1 MSLRRRSVLLRVA
14 LLVLVPLILLIGS
27 FGYIV
32 STSVSSAL
40 TLNRSKVVMD
50 HLRLPVATLQQA
62 LSGERAQVIVGSI
75 RPTPAAHTALQRR
88 EAVTDAAVQSFMT
101 AADSLPVRQSASAA
115 GKKAI
120 AQVDGALAGLNGLR
134 AKIANNAIG
143 GQQAFTA
150 YNNIILA
157 TYGVLEQAIIQ
168 EGNSAQV
175 LPAIAVIELAVSN
188 EYLQQES
195 ALLNGDFAAHVF
207 PASDHQVF
215 VGLVGA
221 HRLLYGQSYAY
232 LNQADRNGLNRDVS
246 PSAAGALTAM
256 ENKLTG
262 SSAMLSPPPVRPAA
276 WNSAVSTVS
285 AQTQQ
290 AVGQAE
296 ARLAATARSLADAK
310 FRRLYLIGGIG
321 LAAVILSLILSLWIA
336 ARLTRQLR
344 GLRDSALEMANI
356 RLPEVV
362 RRLRAGEEVDVAGQV
377 PALQPSPDEIG
388 QVKAA
393 FNTAQRTAV
402 EAAVDEAKVR
412 RGINDVFRN
421 LARRSQALL
430 ERQVTLLD
438 SLERRAAEPEDLESL
453 FRIDHLTTRM
463 RRHAE
468 SLIVLAGDSPN
479 RAFRD
484 AVPFVDV
491 LRAAAAEVEDYTRV
505 RVVCRTPAALA
516 SPAVADVI
524 HMLAEFVENATIF
537 SPPNTEIRVT
547 GELVAKGFAVDI
559 EDRGLGMNDDEFADV
574 NASLANPPLF
584 DPSGSD
590 RFGLF
595 VAAQLARRHGIRAK
609 LRRSDYGGV
618 TAIVLIPLSLVVPA
632 NALGDGRTSG
642 RGTNGRLTTAS
653 RQVTA
658 PPVAG
663 LPPVTAAPPA
673 NGDQPGVLSANGD
686 RPPAFPANG
695 DQPPAFPANGGQHAM
710 SPASGNQPEAP
721 PASGD
726 QPEAPS
732 AHAYQPAAPSARG
745 DQLTTPDAWELGAA
759 SPAPEV
765 PRPRPTPS
773 PTPSSDLP
781 EPVSGLD
788 AGPPWSPVGTAPD
801 EAPPPGSRFGLTENG
816 LPQRIRQMSLAPQLR
831 EPAAA
836 PSFASAAASSR
847 SPEMA
852 RDVMS
857 AFRRG
862 WRRGLSDADSYHDQR
877 TDLPQER
884 E

>member
-14 LLVLVPLILLIGS
+14 LLVLVPLILLVGS
-27 FGYIV
+27 FAYIV

-50 HLRLPVATLQQA
+50 HLRLPVASLQQA
-62 LSGERAQVIVGSI
+62 LSRERTQVIVGSI
-75 RPTPAAHTALQRR
+75 RPTPAAHTALQRQ
-88 EAVTDAAVQSFMT
+88 EAVSDQAARSFMT
-101 AADSLPVRQSASAA
+101 AADSLAVRQSASAA
-115 GKKAI
+115 GQKAI
-120 AQVDGALAGLNGLR
+120 AQVDEALAGLAGLR
-134 AKIANNAIG
+134 AKIANHTIG

-195 ALLNGDFAAHVF
+195 VLLNGSFAAHVF
-207 PASDHQVF
+207 PASDHQAF
-215 VGLVGA
+215 VSLVGA

-256 ENKLTG
+256 ENKLVG
-262 SSAMLSPPPVRPAA
+262 SNAPHSPAPVRPAA

-285 AQTQQ
+285 AQTQRV
-290 AVGQAE
+290 VGQAE
-296 ARLAATARSLADAK
+296 ARLAATARSQADAK
-310 FRRLYLIGGIG
+310 FRRLYLIGGLG

-362 RRLRAGEEVDVAGQV
+362 RRLRAGDEVDVAGQV
-377 PALQPSPDEIG
+377 PSLQPSPDEIG

-505 RVVCRTPAALA
+505 RVVCRTPAWRW
-516 SPAVADVI
+516 P
-524 HMLAEFVENATIF
+524 
-537 SPPNTEIRVT
+537 
-547 GELVAKGFAVDI
+547 
-559 EDRGLGMNDDEFADV
+559 
-574 NASLANPPLF
+574 
-584 DPSGSD
+584 
-590 RFGLF
+590 
-595 VAAQLARRHGIRAK
+595 ARR
-609 LRRSDYGGV
+609 S
-618 TAIVLIPLSLVVPA
+618 
-632 NALGDGRTSG
+632 RT
-642 RGTNGRLTTAS
+642 
-653 RQVTA
+653 
-658 PPVAG
+658 
-663 LPPVTAAPPA
+663 
-673 NGDQPGVLSANGD
+673 
-686 RPPAFPANG
+686 
-695 DQPPAFPANGGQHAM
+695 
-710 SPASGNQPEAP
+710 
-721 PASGD
+721 
-726 QPEAPS
+726 
-732 AHAYQPAAPSARG
+732 
-745 DQLTTPDAWELGAA
+745 
-759 SPAPEV
+759 
-765 PRPRPTPS
+765 
-773 PTPSSDLP
+773 
-781 EPVSGLD
+781 
-788 AGPPWSPVGTAPD
+788 
-801 EAPPPGSRFGLTENG
+801 
-816 LPQRIRQMSLAPQLR
+816 
-831 EPAAA
+831 
-836 PSFASAAASSR
+836 
-847 SPEMA
+847 
-852 RDVMS
+852 
-857 AFRRG
+857 
-862 WRRGLSDADSYHDQR
+862 
-877 TDLPQER
+877 
-884 E
+884 